1 VPFVRHCRLLEIEE
15 PDGARIHARDQPLRV
30 RLSMHPMRREPSDG
44 SAYLRAIELF
54 VFACVARSALYI
66 VSATQRKSDAVP
78 TETLRQTLLRT
89 HGQNLL

>member
-1 VPFVRHCRLLEIEE
+1 MRHCRLLEIEE

-44 SAYLRAIELF
+44 SAYLGAIELF

-66 VSATQRKSDAVP
+66 VSATQ
-78 TETLRQTLLRT
+78 L
-89 HGQNLL
+89 